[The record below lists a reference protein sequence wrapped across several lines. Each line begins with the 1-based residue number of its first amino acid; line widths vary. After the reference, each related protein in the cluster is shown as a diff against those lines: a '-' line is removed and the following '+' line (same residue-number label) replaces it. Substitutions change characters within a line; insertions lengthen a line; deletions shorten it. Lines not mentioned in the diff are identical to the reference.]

1 MKSTTGNKIKLGI
14 FVIAGALIFL
24 VGIYFIGQKQRLFS
38 PTIRISAMYRNIDG
52 LQVGN
57 NVRFA
62 GIDVGTVDNIAII
75 SDTSVKVEMLI
86 DKSINEFIKKDA
98 AASIGSEGLMGD
110 KLVTLSPGSVTAEK
124 VKDGDM
130 IRTGDGSS
138 VEQIMASV
146 KVVADNA
153 AVITGDL
160 SVIVGNIK
168 EGKGSIGKLLADE
181 KVADDLG
188 TTVSNLKDGTQGLKD
203 NMEAAKHN
211 FLLKGY
217 FNKKEKE
224 EQKKLEEAEKAK
236 KEAEKKAATK

>member
-1 MKSTTGNKIKLGI
+1 MQSNTGNKIKLGV
-14 FVIAGALIFL
+14 FVVVGAALL
-24 VGIYFIGQKQRLFS
+24 VVGIYFIGQKQRLFT
-38 PTIRISAMYRNIDG
+38 PTIRISAMYKNIDG

-62 GIDVGTVDNIAII
+62 GIDVGTVDNIAIMN
-75 SDTSVKVEMLI
+75 DTTVQIDMLI
-86 DKSINEFIKKDA
+86 DKSITQFIKKDA

-110 KLVTLSPGSVTAEK
+110 KLVTLSPGSVDAEV

-130 IRTGDGSS
+130 IRTGEGSS

-160 SVIVGNIK
+160 ADVVGNIK
-168 EGKGSIGKLLADE
+168 EGKGSIGKLLTDE

-188 TTVSNLKDGTQGLKD
+188 ATVSNLKDGTQGLKE
-203 NMEAAKHN
+203 NMEAAQHN

-236 KEAEKKAATK
+236 KQAEKEAQKQ